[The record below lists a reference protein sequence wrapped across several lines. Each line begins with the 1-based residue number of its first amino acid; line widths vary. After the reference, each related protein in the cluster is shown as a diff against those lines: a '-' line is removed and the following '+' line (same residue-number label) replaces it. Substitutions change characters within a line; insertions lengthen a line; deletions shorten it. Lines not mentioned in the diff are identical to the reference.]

1 MYESPIN
8 VICGEMQ
15 MRFEDEILEA
25 VKNVGVYVDKDELVK
40 SLSYDRNQYSK
51 GYNDAV
57 EEFREYLKTVI
68 PYEMPTVIPYEMPQD
83 IRIMGVDNI
92 CDRMLKK

>member
-15 MRFEDEILEA
+15 MRLEDEILEA
-25 VKNVGVYVDKDELVK
+25 VKNIGVYVDKDELVK
-40 SLSYDRNQYSK
+40 ALSYDRNQYSK

-68 PYEMPTVIPYEMPQD
+68 PYEMPQD
-83 IRIMGVDNI
+83 IWIMGVNNT

>member
-15 MRFEDEILEA
+15 IRLEDEILEA
-25 VKNVGVYVDKDELVK
+25 VKNIGFYVDKDELVK
-40 SLSYDRNQYSK
+40 ALSYDRNQYSK

-68 PYEMPTVIPYEMPQD
+68 PYEMPQD
-83 IRIMGVDNI
+83 IWIMGVNNT

>member
-15 MRFEDEILEA
+15 MRLEDEILET
-25 VKNVGVYVDKDELVK
+25 VKNVGVYVDKDELVQA
-40 SLSYDRNQYSK
+40 LSYDRNQYSK

-68 PYEMPTVIPYEMPQD
+68 PYEMPQD
-83 IRIMGVDNI
+83 IWIMGVNNT

>member
-15 MRFEDEILEA
+15 MRLEDEILEA
-25 VKNVGVYVDKDELVK
+25 VKNVEVYVDKDELVK
-40 SLSYDRNQYSK
+40 ALSYDRNQYSK

-68 PYEMPTVIPYEMPQD
+68 PYEMPQD
-83 IRIMGVDNI
+83 IWIMGVNNT

>member
-15 MRFEDEILEA
+15 MRLEDETLEA
-25 VKNVGVYVDKDELVK
+25 VKNIGVYVDKDELVK
-40 SLSYDRNQYSK
+40 ALSYDRNQYSK

-68 PYEMPTVIPYEMPQD
+68 PYEMPQD
-83 IRIMGVDNI
+83 IWIMGVNNT
-92 CDRMLKK
+92 CDRMLKE

>member
-15 MRFEDEILEA
+15 MRLEDEILEA
-25 VKNVGVYVDKDELVK
+25 VKNIGFYVDKDELVK
-40 SLSYDRNQYSK
+40 ALSYDRNQYSK

-68 PYEMPTVIPYEMPQD
+68 PYEMPQD
-83 IRIMGVDNI
+83 IWIMGVNST

>member
-15 MRFEDEILEA
+15 MRLEDEILEA
-25 VKNVGVYVDKDELVK
+25 VKNVGVYVDKDELVQA
-40 SLSYDRNQYSK
+40 LSYDRNQYIK

-57 EEFREYLKTVI
+57 EEFREYLKTVT
-68 PYEMPTVIPYEMPQD
+68 PCEMPQD
-83 IRIMGVDNI
+83 IWIMGVNNT
-92 CDRMLKK
+92 CDRMLKE

>member
-8 VICGEMQ
+8 VICDEIQ
-15 MRFEDEILEA
+15 MRLEDEILEA
-25 VKNVGVYVDKDELVK
+25 VKNIGFYVDKDELVK
-40 SLSYDRNQYSK
+40 ALSYDRNQYSK

-68 PYEMPTVIPYEMPQD
+68 PYEMPQD
-83 IRIMGVDNI
+83 IWIMGVNNT

>member
-8 VICGEMQ
+8 VICGGMQ
-15 MRFEDEILEA
+15 MRLEDEILEA
-25 VKNVGVYVDKDELVK
+25 VKNIGFYVDKDELVK
-40 SLSYDRNQYSK
+40 ALSYDRNQYSK

-68 PYEMPTVIPYEMPQD
+68 PYEMPQD
-83 IRIMGVDNI
+83 IWIMGVNNA

>member
-15 MRFEDEILEA
+15 MRLEDEILEA
-25 VKNVGVYVDKDELVK
+25 VKNIGVYVDKDELVK
-40 SLSYDRNQYSK
+40 ALSYDRNQYSK

-68 PYEMPTVIPYEMPQD
+68 PHEMPQD
-83 IRIMGVDNI
+83 IWIMGVNNT

>member
-15 MRFEDEILEA
+15 MRLEDEILEA
-25 VKNVGVYVDKDELVK
+25 VKNIGFYVDKDELVK
-40 SLSYDRNQYSK
+40 ALSYDRNQYSK

-68 PYEMPTVIPYEMPQD
+68 PYEMPQD
-83 IRIMGVDNI
+83 IWIMGVNNT

>member
-15 MRFEDEILEA
+15 MRLEDEILEA
-25 VKNVGVYVDKDELVK
+25 VKNIGFYVDKDELVK
-40 SLSYDRNQYSK
+40 ALSYDRNQYSK

-57 EEFREYLKTVI
+57 EEFREYLKA
-68 PYEMPTVIPYEMPQD
+68 VIPYEMPQD
-83 IRIMGVDNI
+83 IWIMGVNNT

>member
-15 MRFEDEILEA
+15 MRLEDEILEA
-25 VKNVGVYVDKDELVK
+25 VKNIGVYVDKDELVK
-40 SLSYDRNQYSK
+40 ALSYDRNQYSK

-68 PYEMPTVIPYEMPQD
+68 PYEMPQD
-83 IRIMGVDNI
+83 IWIMGVNNT
-92 CDRMLKK
+92 CDRMIKE

>member
-15 MRFEDEILEA
+15 MLLEDETLEA
-25 VKNVGVYVDKDELVK
+25 VKNIGVYVDKDELVK
-40 SLSYDRNQYSK
+40 ALSYDRNQYSK

-57 EEFREYLKTVI
+57 EEFREYLKTVT
-68 PYEMPTVIPYEMPQD
+68 PYEIPQD
-83 IRIMGVDNI
+83 IWIMWVNNT

>member
-15 MRFEDEILEA
+15 MRLEDEILEA
-25 VKNVGVYVDKDELVK
+25 VKNIGFYVDKDELVK
-40 SLSYDRNQYSK
+40 ALSYDRNQYSK

-57 EEFREYLKTVI
+57 EEFREYLKTI
-68 PYEMPTVIPYEMPQD
+68 IPYEMPQD
-83 IRIMGVDNI
+83 IWIMGVNNT

>member
-15 MRFEDEILEA
+15 MRLEDEILEA
-25 VKNVGVYVDKDELVK
+25 VKNIGVYVDKDELVK
-40 SLSYDRNQYSK
+40 ALSYDRNQYSK

-68 PYEMPTVIPYEMPQD
+68 PCEMPQD
-83 IRIMGVDNI
+83 IWIMGVNNT

>member
-68 PYEMPTVIPYEMPQD
+68 PYEMPQD